1 MSTLGFTIT
10 GTPSNGNI
18 IKVTASFADPA
29 WHNNAKWYMEALK
42 NASIGTVTTAD
53 PGKPGSVNATY
64 NDNNNKYNFNFAV
77 PSVKPHA
84 TANVQEL
91 NPGSTPTATVQV
103 TDAPS

>member
-1 MSTLGFTIT
+1 MSTLGFMIT
-10 GTPSNGNI
+10 GTPSNENT

-53 PGKPGSVNATY
+53 PGKPRSANATY
-64 NDNNNKYNFNFAV
+64 NDDDNSYNFNFVV

-84 TANVQEL
+84 TANVQAL
-91 NPGSTPTATVQV
+91 NPGSTPTAAVQV
-103 TDAPS
+103 TDVPS